1 MKKSYKRINRK
12 YLEDINMAEEPPN
25 LWCSD
30 DERQTQWEKERE
42 EYGFDE
48 REIWNLD
55 YTFYCWLYERLKMY
69 TEKAC
74 INLENHT
81 FKYKGETLT
90 QKQCINKMLEGLEI
104 ILTKEEYNLTEA
116 DLIKI
121 NDIPHIWALVL
132 SCMWT

>member
-1 MKKSYKRINRK
+1 
-12 YLEDINMAEEPPN
+12 MAEEPPN